1 MSRSITPNPVSSQ
14 AITVSSAAG
23 FNAGDLVYFNGS
35 TGDYGTPP
43 LSAAP
48 ATVSVPITAPT
59 PLLSGL
65 LGANS
70 SDVGIYGGCRTKEF
84 AAILT
89 NGNIVQGFFNPT
101 TFEPSFR
108 IVTTSGTVV
117 VATTSIS
124 ATFVQNASPNISV
137 AALTGGGFVVAWNN
151 SSGGTA
157 SRPCYAIYSNTGT
170 VVTAAQ
176 QDTTAGV
183 AINNGYPIRLVATP
197 SGGFII
203 SFWSTPNT
211 YARGYGAT
219 GTGVFAW
226 VTLATN
232 AASPSTGLAVRNNGD
247 FMLTGTVSSSSNVY
261 AIWSATGTVV
271 LGSTSFAPVAGNF
284 TYGCTDATCL
294 SDGTTFVIGYAI
306 YPSSINSFA
315 FRFLPTG
322 NVLGSEFYIPVA
334 NTYKSAGLYPYV
346 LTISALSS
354 NRFILIGVTQS
365 GGSYPISYA
374 VFDSAGVCLSGTSG
388 TTSTA
393 AVPVYIPQA
402 YFAFSVSQITAIE
415 TPSGFI
421 SMYYVNKDNS
431 VVYSMQASTINATTY
446 ALTSVLSSNQVVGS
460 AVAVPTAYA
469 RSGSSPLGAAY
480 SITPGNY
487 GAAGT
492 FGAFVKTPEIVD
504 AANAVNLST
513 ATLPDGRVL
522 IGYQDSS
529 NNIKVA
535 VYSITGVLT
544 QTLMITAGG
553 GGGSIQTFSKLSI
566 ATLTSGKFVISYGTS
581 TSSVCDVKLYSNTFT
596 QIGST
601 VSITGINGG
610 TNNGYYAVVSGLT
623 GDRYI
628 VVYPNTSNWATY
640 RVYDNTNSVLIADTV
655 FAGNYTLRYLAVCG
669 YSNGGFLVSGRDGS
683 NLIQT
688 GQFANPSGNT
698 FTQTVNFAAPTG
710 ATSGHVS
717 NNRAVANTYG
727 FVYLLYNYGAGYI
740 TYYTSTVGVNQ
751 LGPNPAISGLSSS
764 EGSAVGVS
772 GNGVGVISCQ
782 ISGVM
787 QLVNGIDSNVS
798 LSATLVKPYVAG
810 STYVSQNSM
819 TPSYG
824 SNIGIAYIDENQKV
838 NYMIVCG
845 NTLPSSIT
853 VTSNDPSTPI
863 AIYPGATSATP
874 AIQNTIFAGVALQT
888 VPPGGAGLV
897 QVNGT
902 AQLGSTYPAGTTY
915 RAFDHQSQGVP
926 GVKGTITGRTITLQ
940 GNT

>member
-48 ATVSVPITAPT
+48 ATVSVPITGPV

-65 LGANS
+65 LGSNS

-89 NGNIVQGFFNPT
+89 NGNIVQVFFNPT
-101 TFEPSFR
+101 TYEPSFR

-124 ATFVQNASPNISV
+124 ATLVQNSSPNIAV

-157 SRPCYAIYSNTGT
+157 GRPCYAIYSNTGT
-170 VVTAAQ
+170 VVTAAT
-176 QDTTAGV
+176 QDTTVGV

-219 GTGVFAW
+219 GTGSFAW

-232 AASPSTGLAVRNNGD
+232 ASSPSTGLAVRSNGD
-247 FMLTGTVSSSSNVY
+247 FMLTGTVSSSSTVY

-271 LGSTSFAPVAGNF
+271 LGSTSFVPVAGNF
-284 TYGCTDATCL
+284 TYGCGDATCL
-294 SDGTTFVIGYAI
+294 SDGTTFVIAYGI
-306 YPSSINSFA
+306 SPSNNTFA

-322 NVLGSEFYIPVA
+322 NVLSSEFYIPAA
-334 NTYKSAGLYPYV
+334 NTYKAAGLYPYV
-346 LTISALSS
+346 LSISALSS
-354 NRFILIGVTQS
+354 NRFILSVASQTS
-365 GGSYPISYA
+365 NYPLAYA
-374 VFDSAGVCLSGTSG
+374 VFNSAGVCLSGTSG

-393 AVPVYIPQA
+393 AVPIYIPQA
-402 YFAFSVSQITAIE
+402 YFGFSVSQITAIE

-421 SMYYVNKDNS
+421 SLYYPNRDNNAVS
-431 VVYSMQASTINATTY
+431 SMQASTINSTTY
-446 ALTSVLSSNQVVGS
+446 ALTSVLSSNQVAGS
-460 AVAVPTAYA
+460 ATGTPVAYA

-480 SITPGNY
+480 SVTPGSF
-487 GAAGT
+487 GVAGT
-492 FGAFVKTPEIVD
+492 FGAFVKTPEVVD
-504 AANAVNLST
+504 SVAAINLST

-522 IGYQDSS
+522 IGYQDTS

-553 GGGSIQTFSKLSI
+553 GGGSIQTFSKLHI
-566 ATLTSGKFVISYGTS
+566 ATLTSGKFVISYA
-581 TSSVCDVKLYSNTFT
+581 TSSSACDVKLYSSTFT

-601 VSITGINGG
+601 VSITGMNGG
-610 TNNGYYAVVSGLT
+610 TNSGYYAVVSGLT

-628 VVYPNTSNWATY
+628 VVYPNTSNFATY
-640 RVYDNTNSVLIADTV
+640 RVYDNTNSVLVADTV
-655 FAGNYTLRYLAVCG
+655 FPGNYNLRFLAVCG

-710 ATSGHVS
+710 ATNGLVS

-751 LGPNPAISGLSSS
+751 LGPNPSISGLSSS
-764 EGSAVGVS
+764 EGSAVGVT
-772 GNGVGVISCQ
+772 GNGIGVISCQ
-782 ISGVM
+782 VSGVM
-787 QLVNGIDSNVS
+787 YLVNGVDNNVT
-798 LSATLVKPYVAG
+798 LSSTLVKPYVTG
-810 STYVSQNSM
+810 GTFNSQNSM

-824 SNIGIAYIDENQKV
+824 SNIGIAYLDENQKV

-845 NTLPSSIT
+845 NTIPSSIT
-853 VTSNDPSTPI
+853 VTSNDPSSPVP
-863 AIYPGATSATP
+863 IYPGATSASP

-902 AQLGSTYPAGTTY
+902 AQLNSTYPAGTTY